1 MRVILLCAGY
11 ATRLY
16 PLTKDRPKP
25 LLPVGEKPIL
35 EWILDGLRNV
45 DGIRAVHVV
54 TNHKFAGS
62 FEKWALA
69 ARLLRPV
76 DVVDDGT
83 ASNEDRLGALGDL
96 KFVLDAKKVKDEDL
110 LVIAGDNFFD
120 FDLALF
126 LKSASAKRP
135 DPVVALYDL
144 KDRRR
149 AKDFGVVQ
157 TDREGR
163 VTEFLEK
170 PQDPPGS
177 LISCGLYW
185 LPREARVL
193 LDKYLAGGH
202 NSDQPGHYM
211 KWLARERRLSG
222 VVLEGLWLDIGD
234 PASYDK
240 ANAMFSK
247 S

>member
-16 PLTKDRPKP
+16 PLTQDRPKP
-25 LLPVGEKPIL
+25 LLAVGDKPIL
-35 EWILDGLRNV
+35 EWILESLRNV
-45 DGIRAVHVV
+45 EGIQVLHVV
-54 TNHKFAGS
+54 TNHKFAGA
-62 FEKWALA
+62 FEKWVKRAHV
-69 ARLLRPV
+69 RWPV
-76 DVVDDGT
+76 EVVDDQTT
-83 ASNEDRLGALGDL
+83 ANENRLGAIGDL
-96 KFVLDAKKVKDEDL
+96 KFVLETRKVGAEDL

-120 FDLALF
+120 FDLSVFVKTAGG
-126 LKSASAKRP
+126 KRP
-135 DPVVALYDL
+135 NAVVALYDL
-144 KDRRR
+144 KDRNR
-149 AKDFGVVQ
+149 AKEFGVVQ
-157 TDREGR
+157 LDPEGR
-163 VTEFLEK
+163 VTAFLEK
-170 PQDPPGS
+170 PSEPPAS

-185 LPREARVL
+185 FPGEVRVL

-211 KWLARERRLSG
+211 SWLAGERRLFG

-234 PASYDK
+234 PASYEK